1 MPDGAY
7 SRCCL
12 REILLPLPGLLVL
25 EGEVLPPVVLVNN
38 STFPGSRM
46 SSQEKQCRFENS
58 DLFSPENV
66 LPNLVKIS
74 CWGDLRGWF
83 PSYNESIFKQSK
95 FRRYSIDDTA
105 VSVKMRGC
113 FSICQTFSFL
123 RISCGPLRYLAAIK
137 SSFIPFIHF
146 QMTEECNLENRQIRQ
161 PFSFKKFQTV
171 LFGKASKIRN
181 KRSY

>member
-1 MPDGAY
+1 MPDSAY

-38 STFPGSRM
+38 STFPGSRR

-58 DLFSPENV
+58 DFFSPENV

-95 FRRYSIDDTA
+95 FRRYSIDENERMLFNMSD
-105 VSVKMRGC
+105 
-113 FSICQTFSFL
+113 FL
-123 RISCGPLRYLAAIK
+123 LFKNFMWTSAISCCYQIVIYPIH
-137 SSFIPFIHF
+137 SFSNDRR
-146 QMTEECNLENRQIRQ
+146 M
-161 PFSFKKFQTV
+161 
-171 LFGKASKIRN
+171 
-181 KRSY
+181 

>member
-1 MPDGAY
+1 MPDSAY

-74 CWGDLRGWF
+74 CWGDLWSWF

-95 FRRYSIDDTA
+95 FRRYSIDENERMLFNMSD
-105 VSVKMRGC
+105 
-113 FSICQTFSFL
+113 FL
-123 RISCGPLRYLAAIK
+123 LFKNFMWTSAISCCYQIVIYPIH
-137 SSFIPFIHF
+137 SFSNDRR
-146 QMTEECNLENRQIRQ
+146 M
-161 PFSFKKFQTV
+161 
-171 LFGKASKIRN
+171 
-181 KRSY
+181 